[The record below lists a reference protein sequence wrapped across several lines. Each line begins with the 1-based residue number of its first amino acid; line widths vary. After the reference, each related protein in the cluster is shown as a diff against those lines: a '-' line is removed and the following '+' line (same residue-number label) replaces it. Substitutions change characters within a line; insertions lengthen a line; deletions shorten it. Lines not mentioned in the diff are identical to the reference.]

1 MREEEEA
8 YTAQSIVL
16 PIRRLAAC
24 ADTMAENDALTGDRP
39 CFTAFSKLADV
50 KPIV

>member
-16 PIRRLAAC
+16 PLRRLAAC
-24 ADTMAENDALTGDRP
+24 SDTMAEKDALTGERMLHHP
-39 CFTAFSKLADV
+39 
-50 KPIV
+50 